1 MTLFLTLHIA
11 MTAVAL
17 AACAANS
24 LPERT

>member
-1 MTLFLTLHIA
+1 MTLYLMLHIA

-17 AACAANS
+17 VACAANS